1 MNDIAQHQKQL
12 QQFEADWLAH
22 FNKIMA
28 DDVIDYPESMD
39 TRGFLA
45 THESELKTF
54 ETAVMAD
61 LETLRDLYRD
71 KGIEVAKRLEGKRL
85 SAEIHRLRA
94 DYQEKLQPYRDI
106 TSRVKL
112 LILEIPP
119 NRQHIEKL
127 IADYEAEMNSAID
140 DFDKVVYDDF
150 WGVDQHEKNLRQQ
163 VDRWEQLLKAVTD
176 RLNAKETPSA
186 QKAYDR
192 GVQATLQM
200 VMKEIKSILE
210 R

>member
-1 MNDIAQHQKQL
+1 MTGIVQRQEQL
-12 QQFEADWLAH
+12 QQLEAEWLAH

-28 DDVIDYPESMD
+28 DDVINYPESMD

-45 THESELKTF
+45 THESNLKTF
-54 ETAVMAD
+54 EAD
-61 LETLRDLYRD
+61 VIAELETLRDLYRD
-71 KGIEVAKRLEGKRL
+71 KGVEVAKQLSGKRL

-94 DYQEKLQPYRDI
+94 EYQEKLQPYRDI

-119 NRQHIEKL
+119 NREHIEKL

-150 WGVDQHEKNLRQQ
+150 WGVDQHEKHLRQQ
-163 VDRWEQLLKAVTD
+163 LDRWEHLLKAVTD
-176 RLNAKETPSA
+176 RLNSKDTPSA

-200 VMKEIKSILE
+200 VMKEIRSILE